1 MISFKKQL
9 VLAAATVLLSACGG
23 GGGGS
28 TGTDSKP
35 ASNSLNDPQ
44 VQASISTAVSNGFNW
59 EVVPAAAT
67 VAVQGTAVENLRVN
81 VSRYTEEAQDGQTLT
96 LRGESLGSGMT
107 DAAGKVDLGVL
118 NLPAGSS
125 DMVLVELFDD
135 QRPEL
140 GVLAS
145 SKVSADKIATLVL
158 QLKV

>member
-59 EVVPAAAT
+59 EVVLAAAT

-145 SKVSADKIATLVL
+145 SKVSADKISTLVF

>member
-59 EVVPAAAT
+59 EVAPAAAT

-81 VSRYTEEAQDGQTLT
+81 VSRYTEEAQEGQTLT
-96 LRGESLGSGMT
+96 LRGESLGSGIT

>member
-28 TGTDSKP
+28 TGTDSMP

-59 EVVPAAAT
+59 EVVLTAAT

-125 DMVLVELFDD
+125 DMVLVELFVD
-135 QRPEL
+135 QRPEP
-140 GVLAS
+140 GVLAP
-145 SKVSADKIATLVL
+145 SKASADKISTLVF

>member
-59 EVVPAAAT
+59 EVLPAAT
-67 VAVQGTAVENLRVN
+67 TLAVQGAAVENLRVN

-107 DAAGKVDLGVL
+107 DAAGKVDLGAL

-125 DMVLVELFDD
+125 DMVLVEVFDD

-140 GVLAS
+140 GALAS
-145 SKVSADKIATLVL
+145 SKVSADKIATLVF

>member
-67 VAVQGTAVENLRVN
+67 VAIQGTAVENLRVN

-145 SKVSADKIATLVL
+145 SKVSADKISTLVF

>member
-9 VLAAATVLLSACGG
+9 VLAAATVLLAACGG

-28 TGTDSKP
+28 TDSKP
-35 ASNSLNDPQ
+35 ASNSLGDAQ
-44 VQASISTAVSNGFNW
+44 VQASISAAVSNGFNW
-59 EVVPAAAT
+59 ELAPTPTT
-67 VAVQGTAVENLRVN
+67 VTVQGTAVANLRVN
-81 VSRYTEEAQDGQTLT
+81 VSRYTEETLEAGQAPIT
-96 LRGESLGSGMT
+96 LRGESLGSGTT

-140 GVLAS
+140 GALAG
-145 SKVSADKIATLVL
+145 SKVTADKVAGLVL
-158 QLKV
+158 QFKG

>member
-9 VLAAATVLLSACGG
+9 VLAAATVLLSAC
-23 GGGGS
+23 GGGS

-140 GVLAS
+140 GALAA
-145 SKVSADKIATLVL
+145 SKVAADKVAGLVL
-158 QLKV
+158 QLKG